1 MCGGNA
7 NQGYGNGG
15 YPGGFNQGI
24 MTPGYGGA
32 GVLPVGYGAPL
43 GYGTTIGGPTLVG
56 GGLPGAYGGGY
67 GLRNSGLIQT
77 GYPGQVGQGYY
88 GGGRGRV
95 F

>member
-43 GYGTTIGGPTLVG
+43 GYQVLM
-56 GGLPGAYGGGY
+56 AEAMDYE
-67 GLRNSGLIQT
+67 IQ
-77 GYPGQVGQGYY
+77 G
-88 GGGRGRV
+88 
-95 F
+95 